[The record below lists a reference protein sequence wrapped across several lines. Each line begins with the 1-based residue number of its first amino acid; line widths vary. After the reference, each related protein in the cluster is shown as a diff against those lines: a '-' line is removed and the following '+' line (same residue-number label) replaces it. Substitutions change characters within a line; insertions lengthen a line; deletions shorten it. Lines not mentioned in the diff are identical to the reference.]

1 MPIFIVGCQNYLDKV
16 QIDGVLQRQ
25 EDLPRF
31 GGRSVFVCGGG
42 LGTKRKLKPETFT
55 GPEQRGQIS
64 TPSDLASRHLTFAF
78 GESESLK

>member
-1 MPIFIVGCQNYLDKV
+1 MAFYSVRRTCLD
-16 QIDGVLQRQ
+16 L
-25 EDLPRF
+25 

-64 TPSDLASRHLTFAF
+64 TPSDLASRHLTF
-78 GESESLK
+78 GRLLNLLL